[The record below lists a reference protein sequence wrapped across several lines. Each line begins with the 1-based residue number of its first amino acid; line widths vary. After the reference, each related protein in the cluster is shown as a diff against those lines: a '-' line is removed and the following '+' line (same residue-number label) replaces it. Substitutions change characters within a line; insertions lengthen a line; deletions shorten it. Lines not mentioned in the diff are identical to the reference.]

1 MNYFKLLLFCFS
13 ITTAFSA
20 EFPQILIA
28 NEETISA
35 ASPDNLIKD
44 YIEKI
49 QSKFGVKITSEFVS
63 GIIFMPLKD
72 GKPQYMDIEAELDN
86 SLISS
91 SLDCNLNRF
100 DKKEKNYLKE
110 EILRI
115 TKHSKEFSAKDKKN
129 IISYAYAIALYRH
142 VFLPENQLQSFIYDL
157 ETQTVEE
164 NPERTLLHESMHL
177 WENNSPENLKIVS
190 NFLHASGGYYSR
202 IGKAEKDCPQFNNY
216 NSFTGNEKTFCGF
229 NTISELRAS
238 MATKYKIPQRYGKNI
253 KKVELVADKESCEN
267 WTTQKIIYKE
277 KTYCLSPV
285 SRNYAADED
294 IHSFRKGQSSEYFA
308 IMTELYFYNP
318 KEFKRVASPEEQKQ
332 FEVIVKK
339 LKQ

>member
-1 MNYFKLLLFCFS
+1 MNFLKLLLLYFLT
-13 ITTAFSA
+13 TTAYSA
-20 EFPQILIA
+20 NLPQILIA

-35 ASPDNLIKD
+35 AENNNVIKD

-49 QSKFGVKITSEFVS
+49 QNKFGIKITDDFVR

-72 GKPQYMDIEAELDN
+72 DKPQYIDIEAELDN
-86 SLISS
+86 SLISL

-110 EILRI
+110 EISRI

-142 VFLPENQLQSFIYDL
+142 VFLPENELQSFIYDL

-164 NPERTLLHESMHL
+164 HPERTLLHESMHL

-190 NFLHASGGYYSR
+190 SFLYAPGGYYSR

-216 NSFTGNEKTFCGF
+216 NSFTGSEKTFCGF

-238 MATKYKIPQRYGKNI
+238 MATKYKIPQRYGKNV
-253 KKVELVADKESCEN
+253 KKVKLVANKESCEN

-294 IHSFRKGQSSEYFA
+294 IHSFRKDQPSEYFA

-318 KEFKRVASPEEQKQ
+318 KEFKRVASPEEQQ
-332 FEVIVKK
+332 RFEVIVKK
-339 LKQ
+339 LKI